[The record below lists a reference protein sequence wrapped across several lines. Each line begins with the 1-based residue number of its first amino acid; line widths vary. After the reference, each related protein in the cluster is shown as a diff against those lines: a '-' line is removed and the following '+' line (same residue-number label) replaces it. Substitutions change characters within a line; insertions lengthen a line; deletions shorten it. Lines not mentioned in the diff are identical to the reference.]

1 MVNLDYIQ
9 SFMDDA
15 QFEIYDT
22 SNMGIYSITVVATKK

>member
-1 MVNLDYIQ
+1 LIQ

-15 QFEIYDT
+15 QYEIYNK